1 MCQKQSSLLTCIG
14 VKATTYCLLDQQES
28 IRTCSTVSGYFAE
41 ITEGNTLV
49 ISRKIYMSTRTY
61 LIYFP
66 IAFLCMLLSRSISF
80 LEGEINGLLYFLLT
94 DAVFIIS
101 MVIICPVVLSVPA
114 SFFFWIAKGDKFT
127 RKEMKQVMGFI
138 IWNKLKDD

>member
-1 MCQKQSSLLTCIG
+1 
-14 VKATTYCLLDQQES
+14 
-28 IRTCSTVSGYFAE
+28 
-41 ITEGNTLV
+41 
-49 ISRKIYMSTRTY
+49 MSTRTY